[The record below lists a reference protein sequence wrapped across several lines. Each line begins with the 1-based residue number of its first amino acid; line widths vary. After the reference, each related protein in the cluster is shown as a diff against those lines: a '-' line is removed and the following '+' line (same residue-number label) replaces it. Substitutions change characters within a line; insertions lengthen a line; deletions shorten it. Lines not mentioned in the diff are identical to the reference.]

1 MSYSYHGRA
10 WERQQCQQVANQ
22 IENQLLN
29 AGAIVHRYDA
39 QSGSVYLKIDYG
51 VGYSIRISNH
61 RTKKDLNYKFNI
73 FLESQPGMRGAKRW
87 TEGEAPCLMQC
98 WTRDNLKS
106 ALAYI
111 LATRTNR
118 MAQLGDDYQKKMEQ
132 QKAKLETCAGY
143 IPKFYLHRTT
153 HEVVRGKDGK
163 KIRLYPNYIELARA
177 NNSRRQTPKES

>member
-51 VGYSIRISNH
+51 VGY
-61 RTKKDLNYKFNI
+61 
-73 FLESQPGMRGAKRW
+73 
-87 TEGEAPCLMQC
+87 
-98 WTRDNLKS
+98 
-106 ALAYI
+106 
-111 LATRTNR
+111 
-118 MAQLGDDYQKKMEQ
+118 
-132 QKAKLETCAGY
+132 
-143 IPKFYLHRTT
+143 LHRTT
-153 HEVVRGKDGK
+153 HEVVRSKDGK
-163 KIRLYPNYIELARA
+163 KVRLYPNYIELARA